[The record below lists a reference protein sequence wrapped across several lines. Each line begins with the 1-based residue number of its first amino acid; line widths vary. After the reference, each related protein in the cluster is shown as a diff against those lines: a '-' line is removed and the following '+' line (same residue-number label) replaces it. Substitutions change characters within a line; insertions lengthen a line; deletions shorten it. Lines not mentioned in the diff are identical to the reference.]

1 MGGLVFLF
9 PEMNEAM
16 DREKEIYKVTLAG
29 SAVNILLTVF
39 KFVAGILGR
48 SSAMVADAIH
58 SLSDL
63 LTDAVV
69 MVFVHISSKPAD
81 SKYDYGHGKFET
93 LAQALIGIALLVVAG
108 GIFYNGAEQLT
119 AWFRGA
125 DLPKP
130 GTLALWAALASILL
144 KELVF
149 QYTRRKSKTLQSPA
163 LEANAWHHR
172 SDALS
177 SLATLLGIGGA
188 ILLGDRWT
196 VLDPLASMLVACFI
210 VHVAWK
216 LFKACFGDLM
226 EASLPDD
233 VEQEILDVINSFPDV
248 SDPHNLRTRR
258 IGDHYAIEVH
268 IRMDGDIP
276 LVKAHSRTHHIEL
289 ALKEKFGEKTHVV
302 VHVEPVKP
310 FVKY

>member
-1 MGGLVFLF
+1 MKQ
-9 PEMNEAM
+9 PIQDSTAQ
-16 DREKEIYKVTLAG
+16 REREIYKVTLAG
-29 SAVNILLTVF
+29 SAVNVILTAF

-93 LAQALIGIALLVVAG
+93 LAQAIIGVALLVVAG
-108 GIFYNGAEQLT
+108 GIFYDAAVHLMK
-119 AWFRGA
+119 WFGGEN
-125 DLPKP
+125 LPKP
-130 GTLALWAALASILL
+130 GMLALWAALASIIL
-144 KELVF
+144 KELTF
-149 QYTRRKSKTLQSPA
+149 QYTRRAEKALHSPA

-177 SLATLLGIGGA
+177 SLATLVGIGGA

-196 VLDPLASMLVACFI
+196 VLDPVASILVTLFI
-210 VHVAWK
+210 VRVAWK
-216 LFKACFGDLM
+216 LLKECFGDLL
-226 EASLPDD
+226 EASLPED
-233 VEQEILDVINSFPDV
+233 VEKEILDVISSFPDV

-258 IGDHYAIEVH
+258 IGSRYAIEFH

-276 LVKAHSRTHHIEL
+276 LVKAHSRAHDIEKV
-289 ALKEKFGEKTHVV
+289 LKEKFGDNTHIV
-302 VHVEPVKP
+302 VHVEPVKSIP
-310 FVKY
+310 KD

>member
-1 MGGLVFLF
+1 MKQ
-9 PEMNEAM
+9 PIQDSTAQ
-16 DREKEIYKVTLAG
+16 REREIYKVTLAG
-29 SAVNILLTVF
+29 SAVNVILTAF

-69 MVFVHISSKPAD
+69 MVFVHISNKPAD

-93 LAQALIGIALLVVAG
+93 LAQAIIGVALLVVAG
-108 GIFYNGAEQLT
+108 GIFYDAAVHLMK
-119 AWFRGA
+119 WFGGEN
-125 DLPKP
+125 LPKP
-130 GTLALWAALASILL
+130 GMLALWAALASIIL
-144 KELVF
+144 KELTY
-149 QYTRRKSKTLQSPA
+149 QYTRRAEKALHSPA

-177 SLATLLGIGGA
+177 SLATLVGIGGA

-196 VLDPLASMLVACFI
+196 VLDPVASILVTLFI
-210 VHVAWK
+210 VRVAWK
-216 LFKACFGDLM
+216 LLKECFGDLL
-226 EASLPDD
+226 EASLPEE
-233 VEQEILDVINSFPDV
+233 VEKEILDVISSFPDV

-258 IGDHYAIEVH
+258 IGSRYAIEFH

-276 LVKAHSRTHHIEL
+276 LVKAHSRAHDIEKV
-289 ALKEKFGEKTHVV
+289 LKEKFGDNTHIV
-302 VHVEPVKP
+302 VHVEPVKSIP
-310 FVKY
+310 KD

>member
-1 MGGLVFLF
+1 MKQ
-9 PEMNEAM
+9 PIQDSTAQ
-16 DREKEIYKVTLAG
+16 REREIYKVTLAG
-29 SAVNILLTVF
+29 SAVNVILTAF
-39 KFVAGILGR
+39 KFVAGILGH

-93 LAQALIGIALLVVAG
+93 LAQAIIGVALLVVAG
-108 GIFYNGAEQLT
+108 GIFYDAAVHLMK
-119 AWFRGA
+119 WFGGEN
-125 DLPKP
+125 LPKP
-130 GTLALWAALASILL
+130 GMLALWAALASIIL
-144 KELVF
+144 KELTF
-149 QYTRRKSKTLQSPA
+149 QYTRRAEKALHSPA

-177 SLATLLGIGGA
+177 SLATLVGIGGA

-196 VLDPLASMLVACFI
+196 VLDPVASILVTLFI
-210 VHVAWK
+210 VRVAWK
-216 LFKACFGDLM
+216 LLKECFGDLL
-226 EASLPDD
+226 EASLPEE
-233 VEQEILDVINSFPDV
+233 VEKEILDVISSFPDV

-258 IGDHYAIEVH
+258 IGSRYAIEFH

-276 LVKAHSRTHHIEL
+276 LVKAHSRAHDIEKL
-289 ALKEKFGEKTHVV
+289 LKEKFGDNTHIV
-302 VHVEPVKP
+302 VHVEPVKSIP
-310 FVKY
+310 KD

>member
-1 MGGLVFLF
+1 MKQ
-9 PEMNEAM
+9 PIQDSTAQ
-16 DREKEIYKVTLAG
+16 REREIYKVTLAG
-29 SAVNILLTVF
+29 SAVNVILTAF

-69 MVFVHISSKPAD
+69 MVFVHISNKPAD

-93 LAQALIGIALLVVAG
+93 LAQAIIGVALLVVAG
-108 GIFYNGAEQLT
+108 GIFYDAAVHLMK
-119 AWFRGA
+119 WFGGEN
-125 DLPKP
+125 LPKP
-130 GTLALWAALASILL
+130 GMLALWAALASIIL
-144 KELVF
+144 KELTF
-149 QYTRRKSKTLQSPA
+149 QYTRRAEKALHSPA

-177 SLATLLGIGGA
+177 SLATLVGIGGA

-196 VLDPLASMLVACFI
+196 VLDPVASILVTIFI
-210 VHVAWK
+210 VRVAWK
-216 LFKACFGDLM
+216 LLKECFGDLL
-226 EASLPDD
+226 EASLPEE
-233 VEQEILDVINSFPDV
+233 VEKEILDVISSFPDV

-258 IGDHYAIEVH
+258 IGSRYAIEFH

-276 LVKAHSRTHHIEL
+276 LVKAHSRAHDIEKL
-289 ALKEKFGEKTHVV
+289 LKEKFGDNTHIV
-302 VHVEPVKP
+302 VHVEPVKSIP
-310 FVKY
+310 KD

>member
-1 MGGLVFLF
+1 MKQ
-9 PEMNEAM
+9 PIQDSTAQ
-16 DREKEIYKVTLAG
+16 REREIYKVTLAG
-29 SAVNILLTVF
+29 SAVNVILTAF

-93 LAQALIGIALLVVAG
+93 LAQAIIGVALLVVAG
-108 GIFYNGAEQLT
+108 GIFYDAAVHLMK
-119 AWFRGA
+119 WFGGEN
-125 DLPKP
+125 LPKP
-130 GTLALWAALASILL
+130 GMLALWAALASIIL
-144 KELVF
+144 KELTF
-149 QYTRRKSKTLQSPA
+149 QYTRRAEKALHSPA

-177 SLATLLGIGGA
+177 SLATLVGIGGA

-196 VLDPLASMLVACFI
+196 VLDPVASILVTIFI
-210 VHVAWK
+210 VRVAWK
-216 LFKACFGDLM
+216 LLKECFGDLL
-226 EASLPDD
+226 EASLPEE
-233 VEQEILDVINSFPDV
+233 VEKEILDVISSFPDV

-258 IGDHYAIEVH
+258 IGSRYAIEFH

-276 LVKAHSRTHHIEL
+276 LVKAHSRAHDIEKL
-289 ALKEKFGEKTHVV
+289 LKEKFGDNTHIV
-302 VHVEPVKP
+302 VHVEPVKSIP
-310 FVKY
+310 KD

>member
-1 MGGLVFLF
+1 MKQ
-9 PEMNEAM
+9 PIQDSTAQ
-16 DREKEIYKVTLAG
+16 REREIYKVTLAG
-29 SAVNILLTVF
+29 SAVNVILTAF

-93 LAQALIGIALLVVAG
+93 LAQAIIGVALLVVAG
-108 GIFYNGAEQLT
+108 GIFYDAAVHLMK
-119 AWFRGA
+119 WFGGEN
-125 DLPKP
+125 LPKP
-130 GTLALWAALASILL
+130 GMLALWAALASIIL
-144 KELVF
+144 KELTY
-149 QYTRRKSKTLQSPA
+149 QYTRRAEKALHSPA

-177 SLATLLGIGGA
+177 SLATLVGIGGA

-196 VLDPLASMLVACFI
+196 VLDPVASILVTLFI
-210 VHVAWK
+210 VRVAWK
-216 LFKACFGDLM
+216 LLKECFGDLL
-226 EASLPDD
+226 EASLPEE
-233 VEQEILDVINSFPDV
+233 VEKEILDVISSFPDV

-258 IGDHYAIEVH
+258 IGSRYAIEFH

-276 LVKAHSRTHHIEL
+276 LVKAHSRAHDIEKV
-289 ALKEKFGEKTHVV
+289 LKEKFGDNTHIV
-302 VHVEPVKP
+302 VHVEPVKSIP
-310 FVKY
+310 KD

>member
-1 MGGLVFLF
+1 MKQ
-9 PEMNEAM
+9 PIQDSTAQ
-16 DREKEIYKVTLAG
+16 REREIYKVTLAG
-29 SAVNILLTVF
+29 SAVNVILTAF

-93 LAQALIGIALLVVAG
+93 LAQAIIGVALLVVAG
-108 GIFYNGAEQLT
+108 GIFYDAAVHLMK
-119 AWFRGA
+119 WFGGEN
-125 DLPKP
+125 LPKP
-130 GTLALWAALASILL
+130 GMLALWAALASIIL
-144 KELVF
+144 KELTF
-149 QYTRRKSKTLQSPA
+149 QYTRRAEKALHSPA

-177 SLATLLGIGGA
+177 SLATLVGIGGA

-196 VLDPLASMLVACFI
+196 VLDPVASILVTLFI
-210 VHVAWK
+210 VRVAWK
-216 LFKACFGDLM
+216 LLKECFGDLL
-226 EASLPDD
+226 EASLPEE
-233 VEQEILDVINSFPDV
+233 VEKEILDVISSFPDV

-258 IGDHYAIEVH
+258 IGSRYAIEFH

-276 LVKAHSRTHHIEL
+276 LVKAHSRAHDIEKL
-289 ALKEKFGEKTHVV
+289 LKEKFGDNTHIV
-302 VHVEPVKP
+302 VHVEPVKSIP
-310 FVKY
+310 KG

>member
-1 MGGLVFLF
+1 MKQ
-9 PEMNEAM
+9 PIQDSTAQ
-16 DREKEIYKVTLAG
+16 REREIYKVTLAG
-29 SAVNILLTVF
+29 SAVNVILTAF

-93 LAQALIGIALLVVAG
+93 LAQAIIGVALLVVAG
-108 GIFYNGAEQLT
+108 GIFYDAAVHLMK
-119 AWFRGA
+119 WFGGEN
-125 DLPKP
+125 LPKP
-130 GTLALWAALASILL
+130 GMLALWAALASIIL
-144 KELVF
+144 KELTF
-149 QYTRRKSKTLQSPA
+149 QYTRRAEKALHSPA

-177 SLATLLGIGGA
+177 SLATLVGIGGA

-196 VLDPLASMLVACFI
+196 VLDPVASILVTLFI
-210 VHVAWK
+210 VRVAWK
-216 LFKACFGDLM
+216 LLKECFGDLL
-226 EASLPDD
+226 EASLPEE
-233 VEQEILDVINSFPDV
+233 VEKEILDVISSFPDV

-258 IGDHYAIEVH
+258 IGSRYAIEFH

-276 LVKAHSRTHHIEL
+276 LVKAHSRAHDI
-289 ALKEKFGEKTHVV
+289 AKVLKEKFGDNTHIV
-302 VHVEPVKP
+302 VHVEPVKSIP
-310 FVKY
+310 KD

>member
-1 MGGLVFLF
+1 MKQ
-9 PEMNEAM
+9 PIQDSTAQ
-16 DREKEIYKVTLAG
+16 REREIYKVTLAG
-29 SAVNILLTVF
+29 SAVNVILTAF

-93 LAQALIGIALLVVAG
+93 LAQAIIGVALLVVAG
-108 GIFYNGAEQLT
+108 GIFYDAAVHLMK
-119 AWFRGA
+119 WFDGEN
-125 DLPKP
+125 LPKP
-130 GTLALWAALASILL
+130 GMLALWAALASIIL
-144 KELVF
+144 KELTY
-149 QYTRRKSKTLQSPA
+149 QYTRRAEKALHSPA

-177 SLATLLGIGGA
+177 SLATLVGIGGA

-196 VLDPLASMLVACFI
+196 VLDPVASILVTLFI
-210 VHVAWK
+210 VRVAWK
-216 LFKACFGDLM
+216 LLKECFGDLL
-226 EASLPDD
+226 EASLPEE
-233 VEQEILDVINSFPDV
+233 VEKEILDVISSFPDV

-258 IGDHYAIEVH
+258 IGSRYAIEFH

-276 LVKAHSRTHHIEL
+276 LVKAHSRAHDIEKL
-289 ALKEKFGEKTHVV
+289 LKEKFGDNTHIV
-302 VHVEPVKP
+302 VHVEPVKSIP
-310 FVKY
+310 KD

>member
-1 MGGLVFLF
+1 MKQ
-9 PEMNEAM
+9 PIQDSTAQ
-16 DREKEIYKVTLAG
+16 REREIYKVTLAG
-29 SAVNILLTVF
+29 SAVNVILTAF

-69 MVFVHISSKPAD
+69 MVFVHISNKPAD

-93 LAQALIGIALLVVAG
+93 LAQAIIGVALLVVAG
-108 GIFYNGAEQLT
+108 GIFYDAAVHLMK
-119 AWFRGA
+119 WFGGEN
-125 DLPKP
+125 LPKP
-130 GTLALWAALASILL
+130 GMLALWAALASIIL
-144 KELVF
+144 KELTY
-149 QYTRRKSKTLQSPA
+149 QYTRRAGKALHSPA

-177 SLATLLGIGGA
+177 SLATLVGIGGA

-196 VLDPLASMLVACFI
+196 VLDPVASILVTLFI
-210 VHVAWK
+210 VRVAWK
-216 LFKACFGDLM
+216 LLKECFGDLL
-226 EASLPDD
+226 EASLPEE
-233 VEQEILDVINSFPDV
+233 VEKEILDVISSFPDV

-258 IGDHYAIEVH
+258 IGSRYAIEFH

-276 LVKAHSRTHHIEL
+276 LVKAHSRAHDIEKL
-289 ALKEKFGEKTHVV
+289 LKEKFGDNTHIV
-302 VHVEPVKP
+302 VHVEPVKSIP
-310 FVKY
+310 KD

>member
-1 MGGLVFLF
+1 MKQ
-9 PEMNEAM
+9 PIQDSTAQ
-16 DREKEIYKVTLAG
+16 REREIYKVTLAG
-29 SAVNILLTVF
+29 SAVNVILTAF

-93 LAQALIGIALLVVAG
+93 LAQAIIGVALLVVAG
-108 GIFYNGAEQLT
+108 GIFYDAAVHLMK
-119 AWFRGA
+119 WFGGEN
-125 DLPKP
+125 LPKP
-130 GTLALWAALASILL
+130 GMLALWAALASIIL
-144 KELVF
+144 KELTY
-149 QYTRRKSKTLQSPA
+149 QYTRRAEKALHSPA

-177 SLATLLGIGGA
+177 SLATLVGIGGA

-196 VLDPLASMLVACFI
+196 VLDPVASILVTLFI
-210 VHVAWK
+210 VRVAWK
-216 LFKACFGDLM
+216 LLKECFGDLL
-226 EASLPDD
+226 EASLPEE
-233 VEQEILDVINSFPDV
+233 VEKEILDVISSFPDV

-258 IGDHYAIEVH
+258 IGSRYAIEFH

-276 LVKAHSRTHHIEL
+276 LVKAHSRAHDIEKL
-289 ALKEKFGEKTHVV
+289 LKEKFGDNTHIV
-302 VHVEPVKP
+302 VHVEPVKSIP
-310 FVKY
+310 KD

>member
-1 MGGLVFLF
+1 MKQ
-9 PEMNEAM
+9 PIQDSTAQ
-16 DREKEIYKVTLAG
+16 REKEIYKVTLAG
-29 SAVNILLTVF
+29 SAVNVILTAF

-93 LAQALIGIALLVVAG
+93 LAQAIIGVALLVVAG
-108 GIFYNGAEQLT
+108 GIFYDAAVHLMK
-119 AWFRGA
+119 WFGGEN
-125 DLPKP
+125 LPKP
-130 GTLALWAALASILL
+130 GMLALWAALASIIL
-144 KELVF
+144 KELTF
-149 QYTRRKSKTLQSPA
+149 QYTRRAEKALHSPA

-177 SLATLLGIGGA
+177 SLATLVGIGGA

-196 VLDPLASMLVACFI
+196 VLDPVASILVTLFI
-210 VHVAWK
+210 VRVAWK
-216 LFKACFGDLM
+216 LLKECFGDLL
-226 EASLPDD
+226 EASLPEE
-233 VEQEILDVINSFPDV
+233 VEKEILDVISSFPDV

-258 IGDHYAIEVH
+258 IGSRYAIEFH

-276 LVKAHSRTHHIEL
+276 LVKAHSRAHDIEKV
-289 ALKEKFGEKTHVV
+289 LKEKFGDNTHIV
-302 VHVEPVKP
+302 VHVEPVKSIP
-310 FVKY
+310 KD

>member
-1 MGGLVFLF
+1 MKQ
-9 PEMNEAM
+9 PIQDSTAQ
-16 DREKEIYKVTLAG
+16 REREIYKVTLAG
-29 SAVNILLTVF
+29 SAVNVILTAF

-69 MVFVHISSKPAD
+69 MVFVHISNKPAD

-93 LAQALIGIALLVVAG
+93 LAQAIIGVALLVVAG
-108 GIFYNGAEQLT
+108 GIFYDAAVHLMK
-119 AWFRGA
+119 WFGGEN
-125 DLPKP
+125 LPKP
-130 GTLALWAALASILL
+130 GMLALWAALASIIL
-144 KELVF
+144 KELTF
-149 QYTRRKSKTLQSPA
+149 QYTRRAEKALHSPA

-177 SLATLLGIGGA
+177 SLATLVGIGGA

-196 VLDPLASMLVACFI
+196 VLDPVASILVTLFI
-210 VHVAWK
+210 VRVAWK
-216 LFKACFGDLM
+216 LLKECFGDLL
-226 EASLPDD
+226 EASLPEE
-233 VEQEILDVINSFPDV
+233 VEKEILDVISSFPDV

-258 IGDHYAIEVH
+258 IGSRYAIEFH

-276 LVKAHSRTHHIEL
+276 LVKAHSRAHDIEKV
-289 ALKEKFGEKTHVV
+289 LKEKFGDNTHIV
-302 VHVEPVKP
+302 VHVEPVKSIP
-310 FVKY
+310 KD